1 MTNWD
6 QEVDLLVFGS
16 GAAGMTA
23 ALVGAHEGLDV
34 VLCEK
39 SPQVGGTTATSG
51 GSLWIPGA
59 GPIVRNG
66 RAESGEEV
74 RRYLQGELGGHIR
87 RDLMDAFLA
96 AGPEAIDY
104 LETRTDVKFEH
115 LQNPDY
121 HSDRPGGSAFGRAI
135 TALPFDGRQL
145 GPDFGLLRPPRS
157 VFMVF
162 GGMMVYRREVQTLLR
177 PFASFSAFRHVIRV
191 LTLHAFARLRYPRG
205 TRLLIG
211 NALIGRYLLSLRKKG
226 VPIWVSAALVEL
238 LREGA
243 QVEGAVVEVNGV
255 RHRVRARRG
264 VVLATGGI
272 PHNKSLKAELMKDYP
287 HLHSLVFE
295 GNTGDGLTSSR
306 AIGAAVDESVSNPG
320 FWSPASILKGPDGS
334 ETAWVH
340 GHMDRGKPGLIA
352 VNSQGRRFVNEA
364 DSYHD
369 FVMSMFRSHR
379 EVPAI
384 PAYLICDHRFLRKY
398 GLGLVRP
405 LYPRLGPYLAAGYLT
420 AGDTVADLARRI
432 GVDPANLLETVAEH
446 NLDAMRGVDKAFG
459 RGSTAFNRFN
469 GDPENRPNPCMH
481 PIEKPPFYAMA
492 VYPCTLGTTVG
503 IKTDKDARVLDGDE
517 SPIPGLYACGNDMS
531 SVMRGFYPGPG
542 ITLGP
547 AVVFAYRAIMHMVAD
562 MSRESVGG
570 RSQ

>member
-23 ALVGAHEGLDV
+23 ALVGAHEGLEV

-39 SPQVGGTTATSG
+39 SSQVGGTTATSA

-66 RAESGEEV
+66 RAESDEEA
-74 RRYLQGELGGHIR
+74 RRYLQGELGEHIR
-87 RDLMDAFLA
+87 WDLMDAFLT
-96 AGPEAIDY
+96 AGPAAIDY
-104 LETRTDVKFEH
+104 LEQRTDVRFEH

-135 TALPFDGRQL
+135 TAAPFDGRQL
-145 GPDFGLLRPPRS
+145 GPDFELLRPPRR
-157 VFMVF
+157 VFMIF
-162 GGMMVYRREVQTLLR
+162 GGMMVYRREIQTLLR
-177 PFASFSAFRHVIRV
+177 PFASFSAFRQVIRV
-191 LTLHAFARLRYPRG
+191 LTLHALARLRYPRG

-226 VPIWVSAALVEL
+226 VPIWVGATLVEL
-238 LREGA
+238 VREGA
-243 QVEGAVVEVNGV
+243 RVGGAVIEVNGV
-255 RHRVRARRG
+255 RRRVRARRG

-272 PHNKSLKAELMKDYP
+272 PHNKSLRAEFMKDFA
-287 HLHSLVFE
+287 HSHSLVFE
-295 GNTGDGLTSSR
+295 GNTGDGLIKSR
-306 AIGAAVDESVSNPG
+306 AIGAVVDDTVSNPG
-320 FWSPASILKGPDGS
+320 FWSPASILKRPDGS
-334 ETAWVH
+334 ETVWVH

-352 VNSQGRRFVNEA
+352 VNTQGRRFVNEA

-369 FVMSMFRSHR
+369 FVMAMFRSHPKG
-379 EVPAI
+379 PAG
-384 PAYLICDHRFLRKY
+384 PAYLICDHRFIRKY

-405 LYPRLGPYLAAGYLT
+405 LYPRLGPFIAAGYLM
-420 AGDTVADLARRI
+420 AGNTVAELAGRI
-432 GVDPANLLETVAEH
+432 GIEPANLMETVAEH
-446 NLDAMRGVDKAFG
+446 NRDAGIGVDKAFG

-469 GDPENRPNPCMH
+469 GDPENKPNPCMR

-492 VYPCTLGTTVG
+492 VYPCTLGTTIG
-503 IKTDKDARVLDGDE
+503 IKTDKDARVLDA
-517 SPIPGLYACGNDMS
+517 SASAIPGLYACGNDMS

-547 AVVFAYRAIMHMVAD
+547 AVVFAYRAIMHLV
-562 MSRESVGG
+562 SKPVTRGSI
-570 RSQ
+570 S